1 MNVTNVNETP
11 SITSGAIF
19 TAAENQTAIG
29 SVAVTDPEG
38 ATLTYSVS
46 GDELEISS
54 SGLLTFKNAPDY
66 ETKSSYT
73 ATVTV
78 SDGTNSATQDIT
90 VNVTNVNETPSITS
104 GAIFTAAENQTAI
117 GSVAVTDPEGATLT
131 YSVSG
136 DELEISSS
144 GLLTFKNAPDYE
156 TKSSYTATVTVSD
169 GTNIATQDITVN
181 VTNLNDN
188 TPQITSSATFTA
200 EENQTAIG
208 SVTATDADGNTSFTY
223 SLSGTDSSSLA
234 ISSSGVL
241 TFVTAPDFETKSTY
255 TATVTVSDGTNSA
268 TQDITVNVTNVD
280 ENAPIFTSSPTFT
293 AYENQTAI
301 GTVKATDADGD
312 ALLYSVSGTELAID
326 SNGLLTFATA
336 PDYETKSRYTATV
349 TVSDGTSSATQDI
362 TVNVKNVN
370 DNTPIITS
378 GEKFDN
384 ISENQTAIGRV
395 IASDRDG
402 NLNTLTYSIT
412 GTELAISSTGVLT
425 FVTVPNYET
434 KNIYT
439 ETVTV
444 SDGTNSAT
452 QIITV
457 NVTNIND
464 NMPIFTSSAIFNNI
478 LENQKA
484 IGTVTASD
492 ADGDA
497 LLYSVS
503 GSELEF
509 VDPSSG
515 VLTFVT
521 APDYETK
528 SSYTETVTV
537 TDGTNSNTQDITVNV
552 KNVNDNKP
560 TFTSSAVFNAEENK
574 KAIGTVKATDGDNDT
589 LVYFVDGTELEIGMT
604 SGVLTFKNAPIYK
617 VKSTYEATVTVSDGL
632 NTATQDIE
640 VKVKTVPVV
649 TTTPP
654 TDAIVGNRYIYNI
667 TVSNV
672 DGETVTVTYNG
683 PRYLSL
689 GKTVFATTTN
699 YVLSGIPTAND
710 VGNSNVVLTIT
721 AGNITT
727 TQSFT
732 IVVIKNDP
740 PVFTSTPV
748 TEARQESLYTYNVT
762 TSDEDNDN
770 VTVSATKIPTFL
782 SFNGTTLSGTPSR
795 SIWGEYDVVL
805 TASDGYENVNQEFK
819 IMVRKPICFNAGTGI
834 LCFKNG
840 EEQYVCVE
848 QLMEGDQVK
857 TFNHGY
863 KKIVDIRKGN
873 FKLNGLMD
881 MGMYRM
887 KKQGN
892 MIADLEMSGLHC
904 VLVDSK
910 DPKYVDDI
918 KRQRGLN
925 NKKFFID
932 EKFRLRAKES
942 HEFEQMEAKEYTI
955 FSFALEDQEQEQYG
969 TWANGV
975 LVETTS
981 RKMLEVSNMIK
992 IGKVEKEKRK

>member
-1 MNVTNVNETP
+1 M
-11 SITSGAIF
+11 
-19 TAAENQTAIG
+19 
-29 SVAVTDPEG
+29 
-38 ATLTYSVS
+38 
-46 GDELEISS
+46 
-54 SGLLTFKNAPDY
+54 
-66 ETKSSYT
+66 
-73 ATVTV
+73 
-78 SDGTNSATQDIT
+78 
-90 VNVTNVNETPSITS
+90 
-104 GAIFTAAENQTAI
+104 
-117 GSVAVTDPEGATLT
+117 
-131 YSVSG
+131 
-136 DELEISSS
+136 
-144 GLLTFKNAPDYE
+144 
-156 TKSSYTATVTVSD
+156 
-169 GTNIATQDITVN
+169 N